1 MTPLIALYLALP
13 AIFTTAVVLRNVI
26 FGDVV

>member
-1 MTPLIALYLALP
+1 MTLIVLYFALP
-13 AIFTTAVVLRNVI
+13 AIFTTAVVLRGVF

>member
-13 AIFTTAVVLRNVI
+13 AIFTTAIALRNVF